1 MPSTKWMLNKCW
13 LLNLINIFNNKTKNV
28 WFHYMDA
35 NTDAQQEVACPKT
48 QLGFK
53 LVSLTS
59 SVELGNTSLTG
70 NCEHISLII
79 ITTIL
84 LPNLYDW
91 KFPIPDCKLAEHEEP
106 SKFWD
111 KLLKHSPGSKISGE
125 LGASFIAVI
134 LSFSKRKGK
143 SQGLGRILKL
153 KPISSHQM
161 TNLILQT
168 SFKKKMVTSTL
179 WNHLDLCLLL
189 ELA

>member
-1 MPSTKWMLNKCW
+1 
-13 LLNLINIFNNKTKNV
+13 
-28 WFHYMDA
+28 MDA

-91 KFPIPDCKLAEHEEP
+91 KFPIPDCKLGEHEEP
-106 SKFWD
+106 SKF
-111 KLLKHSPGSKISGE
+111 
-125 LGASFIAVI
+125 
-134 LSFSKRKGK
+134 
-143 SQGLGRILKL
+143 
-153 KPISSHQM
+153 
-161 TNLILQT
+161 
-168 SFKKKMVTSTL
+168 
-179 WNHLDLCLLL
+179 
-189 ELA
+189 